1 MKKSDILEIAKSC
14 HFDLYEQVR
23 DLSGNTFFSLRNAS
37 ADFILIYRDQNDGNF
52 FSIGSYSL
60 EQAKKLMNK
69 VKNSR

>member
-1 MKKSDILEIAKSC
+1 MKRVDILEVARSC
-14 HFDLYEQVR
+14 RFDLYEQVK

-60 EQAKKLMNK
+60 ERAKKLMNK